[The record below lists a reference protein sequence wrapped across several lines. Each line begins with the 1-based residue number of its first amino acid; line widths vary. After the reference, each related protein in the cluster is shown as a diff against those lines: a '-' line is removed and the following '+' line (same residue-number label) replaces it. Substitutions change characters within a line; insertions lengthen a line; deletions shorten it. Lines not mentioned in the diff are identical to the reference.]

1 MLGAGNTECIRIC
14 CLSPNKSVN
23 DWLIG
28 ISTDVYETRTVS
40 CNVCDSCF
48 LLEKKTNNIQHTWNL
63 NVDKPT
69 KKRTYKLI
77 QTFSWRFNVFVSVDD
92 CQNDTLLKNH
102 RFMSIHW
109 LFTNNINSILSFC
122 LFPLYITK
130 TKERLNQLN
139 PRRPQ
144 LCGFILISGHFCFS
158 LRMLKFQINHL
169 H

>member
-1 MLGAGNTECIRIC
+1 MLGASNVECIRIC

-28 ISTDVYETRTVS
+28 ISTDVHETRTVS
-40 CNVCDSCF
+40 CNVCDSYF
-48 LLEKKTNNIQHTWNL
+48 LLKKKRIIYNTHEIWMSTTQQKNIQTHP
-63 NVDKPT
+63 KS
-69 KKRTYKLI
+69 
-77 QTFSWRFNVFVSVDD
+77 TFSWRFNVFVSVDD

-130 TKERLNQLN
+130 KKRLNQLN

-158 LRMLKFQINHL
+158 LRMFKFQINHL